1 MTQQIRQIRPTAESL
16 LLRQIGEVLFGSSW
30 QAELSKLVNV
40 SDRSMR
46 RWASGEDH
54 IPPGIWREIHEYA
67 QGQWQTIKYFDEEL
81 IKLVNA
87 SQLQP
92 IPNSRL
98 LPDSW
103 GLHFALHTKDGRP
116 VRCFL
121 SREVLDD
128 RVSSNP
134 FKNIL
139 DYFQEYALTFCHV
152 AQRKYDADDI
162 ENGVITIRNIDV
174 EDQDLPDVRKK

>member
-1 MTQQIRQIRPTAESL
+1 MTQQVRQIRPTTESL
-16 LLRQIGEVLFGSSW
+16 LLRQIGEELYGPSW
-30 QAELSKLVNV
+30 QAELSQRLNVN
-40 SDRSMR
+40 DRSMR
-46 RWASGEDH
+46 RWASGEDS
-54 IPPGIWREIHEYA
+54 IPPGIWREIYEHA
-67 QGQWQTIKYFDEEL
+67 GGRWQTLRYLNEQVVEL
-81 IKLVNA
+81 INA

-92 IPNSRL
+92 IPNAQP

-103 GLHFALHTKDGRP
+103 GLHFALHTAAGRP

-139 DYFQEYALTFCHV
+139 DYFQEHAPTFCHV
-152 AQRKYDADDI
+152 AQRKFDAGDL
-162 ENGVITIRNIDV
+162 ENNTIVIRNADV
-174 EDQDLPDVRKK
+174 EDQNLPDVRK